1 MSSTMAYIPPSLT
14 SNLNSPLSQ
23 LNLIG
28 LSPVPCPM
36 ASNPKTRTNHWVLHL
51 ITVQNTIELDFSPT
65 GASDGSSTL
74 IVSAKTDVDF
84 DVGEVAKSCA
94 FRVREGTT
102 AKDIIDRITDA
113 GLTRYL
119 LSAEGQGCRY
129 WASRVLGL
137 LHEEDILLET
147 LDGGAG
153 FQKDS
158 VGSGIDVLTKVWQR
172 KEMVELEEQS
182 GIVEGTFY

>member
-1 MSSTMAYIPPSLT
+1 MAKR
-14 SNLNSPLSQ
+14 
-23 LNLIG
+23 
-28 LSPVPCPM
+28 C
-36 ASNPKTRTNHWVLHL
+36 
-51 ITVQNTIELDFSPT
+51 E
-65 GASDGSSTL
+65 
-74 IVSAKTDVDF
+74 
-84 DVGEVAKSCA
+84 

-113 GLTRYL
+113 GMTRYL
-119 LSAEGQGCRY
+119 FSAEGQGCRY
-129 WASRVLGL
+129 WCSRVLGL
-137 LHEEDILLET
+137 LHKEDILLET

-158 VGSGIDVLTKVWQR
+158 VESGIDVLTKVWQR